1 MGFTVG
7 TNMFFFLSCY
17 FNAGFSLINI
27 QFIKVTKL
35 KYSFLMLFISIYKFY
50 SSYKCLFMDLKSI
63 MLTEKKVRGEKK
75 QLMEQ
80 RSDWWWLETE
90 VGGGRNR

>member
-1 MGFTVG
+1 
-7 TNMFFFLSCY
+7 
-17 FNAGFSLINI
+17 
-27 QFIKVTKL
+27 
-35 KYSFLMLFISIYKFY
+35 MLFISIYKFY

-63 MLTEKKVRGEKK
+63 MLTEKKVRGKKK

>member
-7 TNMFFFLSCY
+7 TNMFFFFLSCY

-63 MLTEKKVRGEKK
+63 MLTEKKVRGKKKTTHGTEIRLVVARDRSGRWEK
-75 QLMEQ
+75 
-80 RSDWWWLETE
+80 
-90 VGGGRNR
+90 